1 MKMLM
6 LIVPSESRDR
16 IESAL
21 TSEEVAGYTEIAGAY
36 GRGMSG
42 LRLGSRAFPGTSSLI
57 LTMLEENR
65 VEPLLQAL
73 RTTCPECA
81 GAMHAVVWG
90 VERLM

>member
-6 LIVPSESRDR
+6 LIVPSEGRDR

-21 TSEEVAGYTEIAGAY
+21 TSENITGYSEIPGTF
-36 GRGMSG
+36 GRGESG

-57 LTMLEENR
+57 LTMMAEDR
-65 VEPLLQAL
+65 VEPLLAAL
-73 RTTCPECA
+73 RSSCPECA

-90 VERLM
+90 VEQLM